1 MVAFLIYILKS
12 ALVLALMVSL
22 FMLFMS
28 RETFHRVN
36 RCLML
41 SILFISFLLPAVNLG
56 FESPFKGVIDAIK
69 GYLLADDEPVAGDG
83 EAGLEIAFGEL
94 IPSGHHVAN
103 KVVADTA
110 SVQDMDSEQPFDW
123 LRFMGVLYMIGV
135 VLLVARQLLMY
146 FQVSRIIMRSRVVDA
161 SRYGCEGVCLR
172 VHGGKEKPFSWFHWI
187 VVGEDDLGDGAREI
201 LTHEAAH
208 VKAGHSWDIM
218 LADAVIMLQWFNPL
232 AWIMKNTLK
241 DIHEFEADEAV
252 IASGVNAKQYQ
263 LLIIKKAVG
272 ARLYSI
278 ANSFN
283 HSLTKKRIT
292 MMCKEKSKKWSC
304 AKALYILPVA
314 AFVACSLSTSRNA
327 ASVGK
332 GNEFISN
339 DASSSTGINVGIT
352 SLPSGEEWQYAHVY
366 YTDESSG
373 SKESVCIAYK
383 RGAEGDNVGYFR
395 GTTDEFDNAR
405 EGYEPGYFVVPLR
418 NVRLEKDVM
427 TFSIYADDATILQNP
442 VKCAECGIVDAVN
455 NGELWKNNASYLKGK
470 KADFKLHLGPKFVLQ
485 NLTNPYVG
493 GERVMGAVEID
504 YIYECTHEE
513 LSGDDTD
520 IIYQVIEEQPEF
532 PGGMKELMKWFSEN
546 INYPEEAAKAGVQG
560 RAFVRFVVHK
570 DGSISSPEILRS
582 SGNELLDTEALRVV
596 SSMPK
601 WKPGM
606 QGGKAVN
613 VWFTLPVI
621 FKLQGKPADGEITNL
636 EVTVTREDGS
646 VASSVA
652 YDMVEVQPEFPGGQE
667 AMMKYLASNIKYP
680 AEARDAGKEGRAIV
694 KFVVKKDGLLT
705 DIEIARSAG
714 DASLDGEALRVVK
727 GMPKWNPGTQG
738 GKPVNVQFMLP
749 IVFKLNTGGAP
760 VVELK
765 GGGMA
770 VNDPTNAAI
779 VVDGVLL
786 EGELTDIDS
795 KDIESVT
802 VVKYDALTAED
813 IRKYKAEGKD
823 GVIFISLKTQGDI
836 TEVKFTEQEI
846 RTGDYGDIMPKCEQ
860 MPIFPGGDHELMK
873 WLSMN
878 TRYPKVARDINA
890 QGKIYVDFVVK
901 ADGTI
906 ADVKAINSEY
916 SSNNAKVM
924 DAMNLEAHFLRSQ
937 AALNMQENELRDVEE
952 CIAKWEKE
960 SKVLEED
967 GVAEVIMERRRE
979 ELEKAKVYVE
989 ESKKRIAY
997 ARSEVENAH
1006 QRLADAKSELGEV
1019 VVTAYKNSNGESI
1032 TGEELLELEKAALV
1046 ALGDEAERVIR
1057 AMPKWKPGMQDGKAV
1072 NVRFT
1077 LPINFRL
1084 Q

>member
-1 MVAFLIYILKS
+1 M
-12 ALVLALMVSL
+12 
-22 FMLFMS
+22 
-28 RETFHRVN
+28 
-36 RCLML
+36 
-41 SILFISFLLPAVNLG
+41 
-56 FESPFKGVIDAIK
+56 
-69 GYLLADDEPVAGDG
+69 
-83 EAGLEIAFGEL
+83 
-94 IPSGHHVAN
+94 
-103 KVVADTA
+103 
-110 SVQDMDSEQPFDW
+110 
-123 LRFMGVLYMIGV
+123 
-135 VLLVARQLLMY
+135 
-146 FQVSRIIMRSRVVDA
+146 
-161 SRYGCEGVCLR
+161 
-172 VHGGKEKPFSWFHWI
+172 
-187 VVGEDDLGDGAREI
+187 
-201 LTHEAAH
+201 
-208 VKAGHSWDIM
+208 
-218 LADAVIMLQWFNPL
+218 
-232 AWIMKNTLK
+232 
-241 DIHEFEADEAV
+241 
-252 IASGVNAKQYQ
+252 
-263 LLIIKKAVG
+263 
-272 ARLYSI
+272 
-278 ANSFN
+278 
-283 HSLTKKRIT
+283 
-292 MMCKEKSKKWSC
+292 
-304 AKALYILPVA
+304 
-314 AFVACSLSTSRNA
+314 
-327 ASVGK
+327 
-332 GNEFISN
+332 
-339 DASSSTGINVGIT
+339 
-352 SLPSGEEWQYAHVY
+352 Y

-455 NGELWKNNASYLKGK
+455 NGELWKNNASYFKGK

-504 YIYECTHEE
+504 YIYECTQEE
-513 LSGDDTD
+513 PSGDDTD

-560 RAFVRFVVHK
+560 RVFVRFVVHK

-652 YDMVEVQPEFPGGQE
+652 YDMVEVQPEFPGGMGE
-667 AMMKYLASNIKYP
+667 LYKYMAKNVKYP
-680 AEARDAGKEGRAIV
+680 KEARDINAQGRVIVDFVVMADGSISNINSIVRNMTSNHLTDAGKADEGSA
-694 KFVVKKDGLLT
+694 KG
-705 DIEIARSAG
+705 IELSEVALVMYASG
-714 DASLDGEALRVVK
+714 DAPDPEAGEALHVTAMNALKAEAERVVRS
-727 GMPKWNPGTQG
+727 MPKWIPGKQD
-738 GKPVNVQFMLP
+738 GKTVNVRYSL
-749 IVFKLNTGGAP
+749 P
-760 VVELK
+760 VVFRLQ
-765 GGGMA
+765 G
-770 VNDPTNAAI
+770 
-779 VVDGVLL
+779 
-786 EGELTDIDS
+786 
-795 KDIESVT
+795 
-802 VVKYDALTAED
+802 
-813 IRKYKAEGKD
+813 
-823 GVIFISLKTQGDI
+823 SLADKSY
-836 TEVKFTEQEI
+836 KFTEQEN
-846 RTGDYGDIMPKCEQ
+846 RYVKGVGEVFADCEQ
-860 MPIFPGGDHELMK
+860 RPEFPGGDHELMK

>member
-1 MVAFLIYILKS
+1 MTAFLIYVLKS
-12 ALVLALMVSL
+12 ALVLALLVSL

-83 EAGLEIAFGEL
+83 DAGLEIAFGEL

-172 VHGGKEKPFSWFHWI
+172 VHGGKEKPFSWFHWV
-187 VVGEDDLGDGAREI
+187 VVGKDDLGDGAREI

-418 NVRLEKDVM
+418 NVRHEKDVM

-513 LSGDDTD
+513 PSGDDTD

-652 YDMVEVQPEFPGGQE
+652 YDMVEVQPEFPGGMGE
-667 AMMKYLASNIKYP
+667 LYKYMAKNVKYP
-680 AEARDAGKEGRAIV
+680 KEARDINAQGRVIVDFVVMADGSISNINSIVRNMTSNHLTDAGKADEGSA
-694 KFVVKKDGLLT
+694 KG
-705 DIEIARSAG
+705 IELSEVALVMYASG
-714 DASLDGEALRVVK
+714 DAPDPEAGEALHVTAMNALKAEAERVVRS
-727 GMPKWNPGTQG
+727 MPKWIPGKQD
-738 GKPVNVQFMLP
+738 GKAVNVRYSL
-749 IVFKLNTGGAP
+749 P
-760 VVELK
+760 VVFRLQ
-765 GGGMA
+765 G
-770 VNDPTNAAI
+770 
-779 VVDGVLL
+779 
-786 EGELTDIDS
+786 
-795 KDIESVT
+795 
-802 VVKYDALTAED
+802 
-813 IRKYKAEGKD
+813 
-823 GVIFISLKTQGDI
+823 SLADKSY
-836 TEVKFTEQEI
+836 KFTEQEN
-846 RTGDYGDIMPKCEQ
+846 RYVKGVGEVFADCEQ
-860 MPIFPGGDHELMK
+860 RPEFPGGDHELMK

-1046 ALGDEAERVIR
+1046 ALGDEA
-1057 AMPKWKPGMQDGKAV
+1057 A
-1072 NVRFT
+1072 
-1077 LPINFRL
+1077 
-1084 Q
+1084 

>member
-69 GYLLADDEPVAGDG
+69 GYLLADDELVAGDG

-110 SVQDMDSEQPFDW
+110 SVQDMYSEQPFDW

-172 VHGGKEKPFSWFHWI
+172 VHGGKEKPFSWFHWV

-314 AFVACSLSTSRNA
+314 TFVACSLSTSRNA

-455 NGELWKNNASYLKGK
+455 NGELWKNNASYFKGK

-504 YIYECTHEE
+504 YIYECTQEE
-513 LSGDDTD
+513 PSGDDTD

-621 FKLQGKPADGEITNL
+621 FRLQGKPADGEIANL

-652 YDMVEVQPEFPGGQE
+652 YDMVEVQPEFPGGMGE
-667 AMMKYLASNIKYP
+667 LYKYMAKNVKYP
-680 AEARDAGKEGRAIV
+680 KEARDINAQGRVIVDFVVMADGSISNINSIVRNMTSNHLMDAGKADEGSA
-694 KFVVKKDGLLT
+694 KG
-705 DIEIARSAG
+705 IELSEVALVMYASG
-714 DASLDGEALRVVK
+714 DAPDPEAGEALHVTAMNALKAEAERVVRS
-727 GMPKWNPGTQG
+727 MPKWIPGKQD
-738 GKPVNVQFMLP
+738 GKTVNVRYSL
-749 IVFKLNTGGAP
+749 P
-760 VVELK
+760 VVFRL
-765 GGGMA
+765 
-770 VNDPTNAAI
+770 
-779 VVDGVLL
+779 
-786 EGELTDIDS
+786 
-795 KDIESVT
+795 
-802 VVKYDALTAED
+802 
-813 IRKYKAEGKD
+813 
-823 GVIFISLKTQGDI
+823 QGSQDDKSY
-836 TEVKFTEQEI
+836 KFTEQEN
-846 RTGDYGDIMPKCEQ
+846 RYVKGVGEVFADCEQ

-1006 QRLADAKSELGEV
+1006 QRLADAKSELGGV

>member
-1 MVAFLIYILKS
+1 M
-12 ALVLALMVSL
+12 
-22 FMLFMS
+22 
-28 RETFHRVN
+28 
-36 RCLML
+36 
-41 SILFISFLLPAVNLG
+41 
-56 FESPFKGVIDAIK
+56 
-69 GYLLADDEPVAGDG
+69 
-83 EAGLEIAFGEL
+83 
-94 IPSGHHVAN
+94 
-103 KVVADTA
+103 
-110 SVQDMDSEQPFDW
+110 
-123 LRFMGVLYMIGV
+123 
-135 VLLVARQLLMY
+135 
-146 FQVSRIIMRSRVVDA
+146 
-161 SRYGCEGVCLR
+161 
-172 VHGGKEKPFSWFHWI
+172 
-187 VVGEDDLGDGAREI
+187 
-201 LTHEAAH
+201 
-208 VKAGHSWDIM
+208 
-218 LADAVIMLQWFNPL
+218 
-232 AWIMKNTLK
+232 
-241 DIHEFEADEAV
+241 
-252 IASGVNAKQYQ
+252 
-263 LLIIKKAVG
+263 
-272 ARLYSI
+272 
-278 ANSFN
+278 
-283 HSLTKKRIT
+283 
-292 MMCKEKSKKWSC
+292 
-304 AKALYILPVA
+304 
-314 AFVACSLSTSRNA
+314 
-327 ASVGK
+327 
-332 GNEFISN
+332 
-339 DASSSTGINVGIT
+339 
-352 SLPSGEEWQYAHVY
+352 
-366 YTDESSG
+366 
-373 SKESVCIAYK
+373 
-383 RGAEGDNVGYFR
+383 
-395 GTTDEFDNAR
+395 
-405 EGYEPGYFVVPLR
+405 
-418 NVRLEKDVM
+418 
-427 TFSIYADDATILQNP
+427 
-442 VKCAECGIVDAVN
+442 
-455 NGELWKNNASYLKGK
+455 
-470 KADFKLHLGPKFVLQ
+470 
-485 NLTNPYVG
+485 
-493 GERVMGAVEID
+493 
-504 YIYECTHEE
+504 
-513 LSGDDTD
+513 
-520 IIYQVIEEQPEF
+520 
-532 PGGMKELMKWFSEN
+532 
-546 INYPEEAAKAGVQG
+546 
-560 RAFVRFVVHK
+560 
-570 DGSISSPEILRS
+570 
-582 SGNELLDTEALRVV
+582 
-596 SSMPK
+596 
-601 WKPGM
+601 
-606 QGGKAVN
+606 
-613 VWFTLPVI
+613 
-621 FKLQGKPADGEITNL
+621 
-636 EVTVTREDGS
+636 
-646 VASSVA
+646 
-652 YDMVEVQPEFPGGQE
+652 
-667 AMMKYLASNIKYP
+667 
-680 AEARDAGKEGRAIV
+680 
-694 KFVVKKDGLLT
+694 
-705 DIEIARSAG
+705 
-714 DASLDGEALRVVK
+714 VK

-823 GVIFISLKTQGDI
+823 GVIFISLKTKGDI

-1006 QRLADAKSELGEV
+1006 QRLADAKSELGGV

>member
-1 MVAFLIYILKS
+1 MTAFLIYVLKS
-12 ALVLALMVSL
+12 ALVLALLVSL
-22 FMLFMS
+22 FMILMS

-36 RCLML
+36 RYIML
-41 SILFISFLLPAVNLG
+41 SIVFLALLLPVFNLG
-56 FESPFKGVIDAIK
+56 IESPFKGVIDAIK
-69 GYLLADDEPVAGDG
+69 GYLLADDELVAGDG

-94 IPSGHHVAN
+94 IPSGYHVAN

-172 VHGGKEKPFSWFHWI
+172 VHGGKEKPFSWFHWV

-352 SLPSGEEWQYAHVY
+352 SLPPGEEWQYAHVY

-504 YIYECTHEE
+504 YIYECTQEE
-513 LSGDDTD
+513 PSGDDTD

-560 RAFVRFVVHK
+560 RVFVRFVVHK

-652 YDMVEVQPEFPGGQE
+652 YDMVEVQPEFPGGIGE
-667 AMMKYLASNIKYP
+667 LYKYMAKNVKYP
-680 AEARDAGKEGRAIV
+680 KEARDINAQGRVIV
-694 KFVVKKDGLLT
+694 DFVVMADGSISNINSIVRNMTSNHLT
-705 DIEIARSAG
+705 DTGKADEGSAKGIELSEVALVMYASG
-714 DASLDGEALRVVK
+714 DAPDPEAGEALHVTAMNALKAEAERVVRS
-727 GMPKWNPGTQG
+727 MPKWIPGKQD
-738 GKPVNVQFMLP
+738 GKTVNVRYSL
-749 IVFKLNTGGAP
+749 P
-760 VVELK
+760 VVFRLQ
-765 GGGMA
+765 G
-770 VNDPTNAAI
+770 
-779 VVDGVLL
+779 
-786 EGELTDIDS
+786 
-795 KDIESVT
+795 
-802 VVKYDALTAED
+802 
-813 IRKYKAEGKD
+813 
-823 GVIFISLKTQGDI
+823 SLADKSY
-836 TEVKFTEQEI
+836 KFTEQEN
-846 RTGDYGDIMPKCEQ
+846 RYVKGVGEVFADCEQ
-860 MPIFPGGDHELMK
+860 RPEFPGGDHELMK

>member
-1 MVAFLIYILKS
+1 MTAFLIYVLKS
-12 ALVLALMVSL
+12 ALVLALLVSL
-22 FMLFMS
+22 FINFMS

-69 GYLLADDEPVAGDG
+69 GYLLADDELVAGDG

-110 SVQDMDSEQPFDW
+110 SIQDMDSEQPFDW

-352 SLPSGEEWQYAHVY
+352 SLPPGEEWQYAHVY
-366 YTDESSG
+366 YTDESTG

-405 EGYEPGYFVVPLR
+405 EWYEPGYFVVPLR

-504 YIYECTHEE
+504 YIYECTQEE
-513 LSGDDTD
+513 PSGDDTD
-520 IIYQVIEEQPEF
+520 MIYQVIEEQPEF

-582 SGNELLDTEALRVV
+582 SGNELLDTEAQRVV

-652 YDMVEVQPEFPGGQE
+652 YDMVEVQPEFPGGMGE
-667 AMMKYLASNIKYP
+667 LYKYMAKNVKYP
-680 AEARDAGKEGRAIV
+680 KE
-694 KFVVKKDGLLT
+694 
-705 DIEIARSAG
+705 
-714 DASLDGEALRVVK
+714 
-727 GMPKWNPGTQG
+727 
-738 GKPVNVQFMLP
+738 
-749 IVFKLNTGGAP
+749 
-760 VVELK
+760 
-765 GGGMA
+765 
-770 VNDPTNAAI
+770 
-779 VVDGVLL
+779 
-786 EGELTDIDS
+786 
-795 KDIESVT
+795 
-802 VVKYDALTAED
+802 
-813 IRKYKAEGKD
+813 
-823 GVIFISLKTQGDI
+823 
-836 TEVKFTEQEI
+836 
-846 RTGDYGDIMPKCEQ
+846 
-860 MPIFPGGDHELMK
+860 
-873 WLSMN
+873 
-878 TRYPKVARDINA
+878 ARDINA
-890 QGKIYVDFVVK
+890 QGRVIVDFVVMADGSISNINSIVRNMTSNHLTDAGKADEGSAKGIELSEVALVMYASGDAPDPEAGEALHVTAMNALKAEAERVVRSMPKWIPGKQDGKTVNVRYSLPVVFRLQGSQDDKSYKFTEQENRYVKGVGEVFADCEQRPEFPGGETELMKYLRTNIVYPKDAIEIDGQAKVYVDFVVK
-901 ADGTI
+901 ADGGI
-906 ADVKAINSEY
+906 SDVKVVNYEFSSKYQKASEIFRTEAYINYSE
-916 SSNNAKVM
+916 
-924 DAMNLEAHFLRSQ
+924 
-937 AALNMQENELRDVEE
+937 AAYENSFIELKDMERD
-952 CIAKWEKE
+952 IAEWERQSEILQK
-960 SKVLEED
+960 D
-967 GVAEVIMERRRE
+967 GVAEVILERRRD
-979 ELEKAKVYVE
+979 ELDKARKAYE
-989 ESKKRIAY
+989 SSKKRLETIKNELHSMKQHLTTLKDELNGGTLDAI
-997 ARSEVENAH
+997 RNSDVESYNVEKLMELHKSALNAMCDESM
-1006 QRLADAKSELGEV
+1006 RV
-1019 VVTAYKNSNGESI
+1019 VK
-1032 TGEELLELEKAALV
+1032 
-1046 ALGDEAERVIR
+1046 
-1057 AMPKWKPGMQDGKAV
+1057 AMPKWTPGKHDGKAV

>member
-1 MVAFLIYILKS
+1 MTAFLIYVLKS
-12 ALVLALMVSL
+12 ALVLALLVSL
-22 FMLFMS
+22 FMIFMS

-36 RCLML
+36 RYIML
-41 SILFISFLLPAVNLG
+41 SIVFLALLLPAVNLG
-56 FESPFKGVIDAIK
+56 IESPFNGLGDAIK
-69 GYLLADDEPVAGDG
+69 EYFAAEEPLLA
-83 EAGLEIAFGEL
+83 
-94 IPSGHHVAN
+94 
-103 KVVADTA
+103 ADTC
-110 SVQDMDSEQPFDW
+110 SMPVDMAALYEQPVLTEAPLDVPSVPVEEEPFNW
-123 LRFMGVLYMIGV
+123 LLLAAVVYFAGVA
-135 VLLVARQLLMY
+135 LLVVRQVVMYVQVARMIA
-146 FQVSRIIMRSRVVDA
+146 RGRVVDA
-161 SRYGCEGVCLR
+161 SMYGCKGINLR
-172 VHGGKEKPFSWFHWI
+172 VHRGKEKPFSWFRW
-187 VVGEDDLGDGAREI
+187 VVVSENDLGEGAREI
-201 LTHEAAH
+201 LIHETAH
-208 VKAGHSWDIM
+208 AHAGHSWDIV
-218 LADAVIMLQWFNPL
+218 LADAVIIMQWFNPL
-232 AWIMKNTLK
+232 AWIMKNSLK

-252 IASGVNAKQYQ
+252 INSGVNAKQYQ

-292 MMCKEKSKKWSC
+292 MMCKEKSKKWRC
-304 AKALYILPVA
+304 AKALYIVPVA
-314 AFVACSLSTSRNA
+314 AIAALAFTTVEPVNA
-327 ASVGK
+327 AESETLPK
-332 GNEFISN
+332 GSEIIANE
-339 DASSSTGINVGIT
+339 ANVVSENYVNAL
-352 SLPSGEEWQYAHVY
+352 SL
-366 YTDESSG
+366 
-373 SKESVCIAYK
+373 
-383 RGAEGDNVGYFR
+383 
-395 GTTDEFDNAR
+395 
-405 EGYEPGYFVVPLR
+405 
-418 NVRLEKDVM
+418 
-427 TFSIYADDATILQNP
+427 ADD
-442 VKCAECGIVDAVN
+442 
-455 NGELWKNNASYLKGK
+455 
-470 KADFKLHLGPKFVLQ
+470 
-485 NLTNPYVG
+485 
-493 GERVMGAVEID
+493 ERV
-504 YIYECTHEE
+504 
-513 LSGDDTD
+513 
-520 IIYQVIEEQPEF
+520 YQVCE
-532 PGGMKELMKWFSEN
+532 
-546 INYPEEAAKAGVQG
+546 KA
-560 RAFVRFVVHK
+560 
-570 DGSISSPEILRS
+570 
-582 SGNELLDTEALRVV
+582 
-596 SSMPK
+596 
-601 WKPGM
+601 
-606 QGGKAVN
+606 
-613 VWFTLPVI
+613 
-621 FKLQGKPADGEITNL
+621 
-636 EVTVTREDGS
+636 
-646 VASSVA
+646 
-652 YDMVEVQPEFPGGQE
+652 PEFPGGQE

-705 DIEIARSAG
+705 DIKIARSAG

-873 WLSMN
+873 WLNMN

-937 AALNMQENELRDVEE
+937 AVLDMQENELRDVEE

-979 ELEKAKVYVE
+979 ELEKARVYVE

>member
-1 MVAFLIYILKS
+1 
-12 ALVLALMVSL
+12 
-22 FMLFMS
+22 
-28 RETFHRVN
+28 
-36 RCLML
+36 
-41 SILFISFLLPAVNLG
+41 
-56 FESPFKGVIDAIK
+56 
-69 GYLLADDEPVAGDG
+69 
-83 EAGLEIAFGEL
+83 
-94 IPSGHHVAN
+94 
-103 KVVADTA
+103 
-110 SVQDMDSEQPFDW
+110 
-123 LRFMGVLYMIGV
+123 
-135 VLLVARQLLMY
+135 
-146 FQVSRIIMRSRVVDA
+146 
-161 SRYGCEGVCLR
+161 
-172 VHGGKEKPFSWFHWI
+172 
-187 VVGEDDLGDGAREI
+187 
-201 LTHEAAH
+201 
-208 VKAGHSWDIM
+208 
-218 LADAVIMLQWFNPL
+218 
-232 AWIMKNTLK
+232 
-241 DIHEFEADEAV
+241 
-252 IASGVNAKQYQ
+252 
-263 LLIIKKAVG
+263 
-272 ARLYSI
+272 
-278 ANSFN
+278 
-283 HSLTKKRIT
+283 

-352 SLPSGEEWQYAHVY
+352 SLPPGEEWQYAHVY

-504 YIYECTHEE
+504 YIYECTQEE
-513 LSGDDTD
+513 PSGDDTD

-652 YDMVEVQPEFPGGQE
+652 YDMVEVQPEFPGGMGE
-667 AMMKYLASNIKYP
+667 LYKYMAKNVKYP
-680 AEARDAGKEGRAIV
+680 KEARDINAQGRVIVDFVVMADGSISNINSIVRNMTSNHLTDAGKADEGSA
-694 KFVVKKDGLLT
+694 KG
-705 DIEIARSAG
+705 IELSEVALVMYASG
-714 DASLDGEALRVVK
+714 DAPDPEAGEALHVTAMNALKAEAERVVRS
-727 GMPKWNPGTQG
+727 MPKWIPGKQD
-738 GKPVNVQFMLP
+738 GKTVNVRYSL
-749 IVFKLNTGGAP
+749 P
-760 VVELK
+760 VVFRLQ
-765 GGGMA
+765 G
-770 VNDPTNAAI
+770 
-779 VVDGVLL
+779 
-786 EGELTDIDS
+786 
-795 KDIESVT
+795 
-802 VVKYDALTAED
+802 
-813 IRKYKAEGKD
+813 
-823 GVIFISLKTQGDI
+823 SLADKSY
-836 TEVKFTEQEI
+836 KFTEQEN
-846 RTGDYGDIMPKCEQ
+846 RYVKGVGEVFADCEQ
-860 MPIFPGGDHELMK
+860 RPEFPGGDHELMK

-878 TRYPKVARDINA
+878 TKYPKVARDINA

-1006 QRLADAKSELGEV
+1006 QRLADAKRELGEV

>member
-1 MVAFLIYILKS
+1 MTAFLIYVLKS
-12 ALVLALMVSL
+12 ALVLALLVSL
-22 FMLFMS
+22 FIIFMS

-69 GYLLADDEPVAGDG
+69 GYLLADDELVAGDG

-110 SVQDMDSEQPFDW
+110 SVQDMYSEQPFDW

-172 VHGGKEKPFSWFHWI
+172 VHGGKEKPFSWFHWV

-252 IASGVNAKQYQ
+252 ISSGVNAKQYQ

-314 AFVACSLSTSRNA
+314 TFVACSLSTSRNA

-455 NGELWKNNASYLKGK
+455 NGELWKNNASYFKGK

-504 YIYECTHEE
+504 YIYECTQEE
-513 LSGDDTD
+513 PSGDDTD

-560 RAFVRFVVHK
+560 RVFVRFVVHK

-621 FKLQGKPADGEITNL
+621 FRLQGKPADGEIANL

-652 YDMVEVQPEFPGGQE
+652 YDMVEVQPEFPGGMGE
-667 AMMKYLASNIKYP
+667 LYKYMAKNVKYP
-680 AEARDAGKEGRAIV
+680 KEARDINAQGRVIVDFVVMADGSISNINSIVRNMTSNHLMDAGKADEGSA
-694 KFVVKKDGLLT
+694 KG
-705 DIEIARSAG
+705 IELSEVALVMYASG
-714 DASLDGEALRVVK
+714 DAPDPEAGEALHVTAMNALKAEAERVVRS
-727 GMPKWNPGTQG
+727 MPKWIPGKQD
-738 GKPVNVQFMLP
+738 GKTVNVRYSL
-749 IVFKLNTGGAP
+749 P
-760 VVELK
+760 VVFRL
-765 GGGMA
+765 
-770 VNDPTNAAI
+770 
-779 VVDGVLL
+779 
-786 EGELTDIDS
+786 
-795 KDIESVT
+795 
-802 VVKYDALTAED
+802 
-813 IRKYKAEGKD
+813 
-823 GVIFISLKTQGDI
+823 QGSQDDKSY
-836 TEVKFTEQEI
+836 KFTEQEN
-846 RTGDYGDIMPKCEQ
+846 RYVKGVGEVFADCEQ

-1006 QRLADAKSELGEV
+1006 QRLADAKSELGGV

>member
-69 GYLLADDEPVAGDG
+69 GYLLADDELVAGDG

-94 IPSGHHVAN
+94 IPSGYHVAN

-110 SVQDMDSEQPFDW
+110 SIQDMDSEQPFDW

-172 VHGGKEKPFSWFHWI
+172 VHGGKEKPFSWFHWV
-187 VVGEDDLGDGAREI
+187 VVGEDDLGDGVREI

-504 YIYECTHEE
+504 YIYECTQEE
-513 LSGDDTD
+513 PSGDDTD
-520 IIYQVIEEQPEF
+520 MIYQVIEEQPEF
-532 PGGMKELMKWFSEN
+532 PSGMKELMKWFSEN

-613 VWFTLPVI
+613 VWFTLPVM

-652 YDMVEVQPEFPGGQE
+652 YDMVEVQPEFPGGMGE
-667 AMMKYLASNIKYP
+667 LYKYMAKNVKYP
-680 AEARDAGKEGRAIV
+680 KEARDINAQGRVIVDFVVMADGSISNINSIVRNMTSNHLTDAGKADEGSA
-694 KFVVKKDGLLT
+694 KG
-705 DIEIARSAG
+705 IELSEVALVMYASG
-714 DASLDGEALRVVK
+714 DAPDPEAGEALHVTAMNAIKAEAERVVRS
-727 GMPKWNPGTQG
+727 MPKWIPGKQD
-738 GKPVNVQFMLP
+738 GKAVNVRYSL
-749 IVFKLNTGGAP
+749 P
-760 VVELK
+760 VVFRLQ
-765 GGGMA
+765 G
-770 VNDPTNAAI
+770 
-779 VVDGVLL
+779 
-786 EGELTDIDS
+786 
-795 KDIESVT
+795 
-802 VVKYDALTAED
+802 
-813 IRKYKAEGKD
+813 
-823 GVIFISLKTQGDI
+823 SLADKSY
-836 TEVKFTEQEI
+836 KFTEQEN
-846 RTGDYGDIMPKCEQ
+846 RYVKGVGEVFADCEQ
-860 MPIFPGGDHELMK
+860 RPEFPGGDHELMK

-1019 VVTAYKNSNGESI
+1019 VVAAYKNSNGESI

>member
-1 MVAFLIYILKS
+1 MTAFLIYVLKS
-12 ALVLALMVSL
+12 ALVLALLVSL
-22 FMLFMS
+22 FIIFMS

-172 VHGGKEKPFSWFHWI
+172 VHGGKEKPFSWFHWV

-504 YIYECTHEE
+504 YIYECTQEE
-513 LSGDDTD
+513 PSGDDTD

-560 RAFVRFVVHK
+560 RVFVRFVVHK

-582 SGNELLDTEALRVV
+582 LGNELLDTEALRVV

-652 YDMVEVQPEFPGGQE
+652 YDMVEVQPEFPGGMGE
-667 AMMKYLASNIKYP
+667 LYKYMAKNVKYP
-680 AEARDAGKEGRAIV
+680 KE
-694 KFVVKKDGLLT
+694 
-705 DIEIARSAG
+705 
-714 DASLDGEALRVVK
+714 
-727 GMPKWNPGTQG
+727 
-738 GKPVNVQFMLP
+738 
-749 IVFKLNTGGAP
+749 
-760 VVELK
+760 
-765 GGGMA
+765 
-770 VNDPTNAAI
+770 
-779 VVDGVLL
+779 
-786 EGELTDIDS
+786 
-795 KDIESVT
+795 
-802 VVKYDALTAED
+802 
-813 IRKYKAEGKD
+813 
-823 GVIFISLKTQGDI
+823 
-836 TEVKFTEQEI
+836 
-846 RTGDYGDIMPKCEQ
+846 
-860 MPIFPGGDHELMK
+860 
-873 WLSMN
+873 
-878 TRYPKVARDINA
+878 ARDINA
-890 QGKIYVDFVVK
+890 QGRVIVDFVVMADGSISNINSIVRNMTSNHLTDAGKADEGSAKGIELSEVALVMYASGDAPDPEAGEALHVTAMNALKAEAERVVRSMPKWIPGKQDGKAVNVRYSMPVVFRLQGSQDDKSYKFTEQEKIYVKGVGEVFADCEQRPEFPGGETELMKYLRTNIVYPKDAIEIDGQAKVYVDFVVK
-901 ADGTI
+901 ADGGI
-906 ADVKAINSEY
+906 SDVKVVNYEFSSKYQKASEIFRTEAYINYSE
-916 SSNNAKVM
+916 
-924 DAMNLEAHFLRSQ
+924 
-937 AALNMQENELRDVEE
+937 AAYENSIIELKDMERD
-952 CIAKWEKE
+952 IAEWERQSEILQK
-960 SKVLEED
+960 D
-967 GVAEVIMERRRE
+967 GVAEVILERRRD
-979 ELEKAKVYVE
+979 ELDKARKAYDS
-989 ESKKRIAY
+989 SKKRLEIIKNELHSMKQHLTTLKDELNGGTLDAI
-997 ARSEVENAH
+997 RNSDVESYNVEKLMELHKSALNAMCDESM
-1006 QRLADAKSELGEV
+1006 RV
-1019 VVTAYKNSNGESI
+1019 VK
-1032 TGEELLELEKAALV
+1032 
-1046 ALGDEAERVIR
+1046 
-1057 AMPKWKPGMQDGKAV
+1057 AMPKWTPGKHDGKAV
-1072 NVRFT
+1072 NVSFV
-1077 LPINFRL
+1077 LPVMFRL

>member
-1 MVAFLIYILKS
+1 M
-12 ALVLALMVSL
+12 
-22 FMLFMS
+22 
-28 RETFHRVN
+28 
-36 RCLML
+36 
-41 SILFISFLLPAVNLG
+41 
-56 FESPFKGVIDAIK
+56 
-69 GYLLADDEPVAGDG
+69 
-83 EAGLEIAFGEL
+83 
-94 IPSGHHVAN
+94 
-103 KVVADTA
+103 
-110 SVQDMDSEQPFDW
+110 
-123 LRFMGVLYMIGV
+123 
-135 VLLVARQLLMY
+135 
-146 FQVSRIIMRSRVVDA
+146 
-161 SRYGCEGVCLR
+161 
-172 VHGGKEKPFSWFHWI
+172 
-187 VVGEDDLGDGAREI
+187 
-201 LTHEAAH
+201 
-208 VKAGHSWDIM
+208 
-218 LADAVIMLQWFNPL
+218 
-232 AWIMKNTLK
+232 
-241 DIHEFEADEAV
+241 
-252 IASGVNAKQYQ
+252 
-263 LLIIKKAVG
+263 
-272 ARLYSI
+272 
-278 ANSFN
+278 
-283 HSLTKKRIT
+283 
-292 MMCKEKSKKWSC
+292 
-304 AKALYILPVA
+304 
-314 AFVACSLSTSRNA
+314 
-327 ASVGK
+327 
-332 GNEFISN
+332 
-339 DASSSTGINVGIT
+339 
-352 SLPSGEEWQYAHVY
+352 
-366 YTDESSG
+366 
-373 SKESVCIAYK
+373 
-383 RGAEGDNVGYFR
+383 
-395 GTTDEFDNAR
+395 
-405 EGYEPGYFVVPLR
+405 
-418 NVRLEKDVM
+418 
-427 TFSIYADDATILQNP
+427 
-442 VKCAECGIVDAVN
+442 
-455 NGELWKNNASYLKGK
+455 
-470 KADFKLHLGPKFVLQ
+470 
-485 NLTNPYVG
+485 
-493 GERVMGAVEID
+493 
-504 YIYECTHEE
+504 
-513 LSGDDTD
+513 
-520 IIYQVIEEQPEF
+520 
-532 PGGMKELMKWFSEN
+532 
-546 INYPEEAAKAGVQG
+546 
-560 RAFVRFVVHK
+560 
-570 DGSISSPEILRS
+570 
-582 SGNELLDTEALRVV
+582 
-596 SSMPK
+596 
-601 WKPGM
+601 
-606 QGGKAVN
+606 
-613 VWFTLPVI
+613 
-621 FKLQGKPADGEITNL
+621 
-636 EVTVTREDGS
+636 
-646 VASSVA
+646 
-652 YDMVEVQPEFPGGQE
+652 
-667 AMMKYLASNIKYP
+667 
-680 AEARDAGKEGRAIV
+680 
-694 KFVVKKDGLLT
+694 
-705 DIEIARSAG
+705 
-714 DASLDGEALRVVK
+714 VK

-738 GKPVNVQFMLP
+738 GRPVNVQLMLP

-937 AALNMQENELRDVEE
+937 AVLDMQENELRDVEE

-979 ELEKAKVYVE
+979 ELEKARVYVE

-1019 VVTAYKNSNGESI
+1019 VVTVYKNSNGESI

>member
-1 MVAFLIYILKS
+1 
-12 ALVLALMVSL
+12 
-22 FMLFMS
+22 
-28 RETFHRVN
+28 
-36 RCLML
+36 ML

-504 YIYECTHEE
+504 YIYECTQEE
-513 LSGDDTD
+513 PSGDDTD

-532 PGGMKELMKWFSEN
+532 PGGMKELM
-546 INYPEEAAKAGVQG
+546 
-560 RAFVRFVVHK
+560 
-570 DGSISSPEILRS
+570 
-582 SGNELLDTEALRVV
+582 
-596 SSMPK
+596 
-601 WKPGM
+601 
-606 QGGKAVN
+606 
-613 VWFTLPVI
+613 
-621 FKLQGKPADGEITNL
+621 
-636 EVTVTREDGS
+636 
-646 VASSVA
+646 
-652 YDMVEVQPEFPGGQE
+652 
-667 AMMKYLASNIKYP
+667 
-680 AEARDAGKEGRAIV
+680 
-694 KFVVKKDGLLT
+694 
-705 DIEIARSAG
+705 
-714 DASLDGEALRVVK
+714 
-727 GMPKWNPGTQG
+727 
-738 GKPVNVQFMLP
+738 
-749 IVFKLNTGGAP
+749 
-760 VVELK
+760 
-765 GGGMA
+765 
-770 VNDPTNAAI
+770 
-779 VVDGVLL
+779 
-786 EGELTDIDS
+786 
-795 KDIESVT
+795 
-802 VVKYDALTAED
+802 
-813 IRKYKAEGKD
+813 
-823 GVIFISLKTQGDI
+823 
-836 TEVKFTEQEI
+836 
-846 RTGDYGDIMPKCEQ
+846 
-860 MPIFPGGDHELMK
+860 
-873 WLSMN
+873 
-878 TRYPKVARDINA
+878 
-890 QGKIYVDFVVK
+890 
-901 ADGTI
+901 
-906 ADVKAINSEY
+906 
-916 SSNNAKVM
+916 
-924 DAMNLEAHFLRSQ
+924 
-937 AALNMQENELRDVEE
+937 
-952 CIAKWEKE
+952 
-960 SKVLEED
+960 
-967 GVAEVIMERRRE
+967 
-979 ELEKAKVYVE
+979 
-989 ESKKRIAY
+989 
-997 ARSEVENAH
+997 
-1006 QRLADAKSELGEV
+1006 
-1019 VVTAYKNSNGESI
+1019 
-1032 TGEELLELEKAALV
+1032 
-1046 ALGDEAERVIR
+1046 
-1057 AMPKWKPGMQDGKAV
+1057 
-1072 NVRFT
+1072 
-1077 LPINFRL
+1077 
-1084 Q
+1084 